1 MKKDNEPDIGRWVDD
16 RLAARIPADS
26 WESNVL
32 HGLAQLRERRA
43 SNRSRGRGLL
53 WVAVGTAAACLPL
66 MAFPGTARAFAQH
79 CMSACVT
86 QSSKLREFF
95 MGREFIGNDIGSS
108 PRIVFAAPETRKAA
122 PDFTLND
129 AAGVPVQL
137 SQFRGKVVLL
147 SFWATWCVPCKTEI
161 PWFIEFQQAYR
172 DRGLVVLGVSLDDDG
187 WKPVKPYIDKM
198 KIDYR
203 VMVADK
209 DIAPLYGGLEPIPV
223 TLIIDKAGRIAVTH
237 IGLCPKDE
245 YEAAIRSML
254 AE

>member
-1 MKKDNEPDIGRWVDD
+1 
-16 RLAARIPADS
+16 
-26 WESNVL
+26 
-32 HGLAQLRERRA
+32 
-43 SNRSRGRGLL
+43 
-53 WVAVGTAAACLPL
+53 
-66 MAFPGTARAFAQH
+66 
-79 CMSACVT
+79 MSACAAE
-86 QSSKLREFF
+86 SSKLREFL
-95 MGREFIGNDIGSS
+95 MGNEFLIARDAGSS
-108 PRIVFAAPETRKAA
+108 PRLVFATPETRKAA

-129 AAGVPVQL
+129 AAGVPVRL

-187 WKPVKPYIDKM
+187 WKPVKPYIDEM

-209 DIAPLYGGLEPIPV
+209 DIAPLYGGLESIPV
-223 TLIIDKAGRIAVTH
+223 TLVIDKAGRIAVTH
-237 IGLCPKDE
+237 VGLCPKYE